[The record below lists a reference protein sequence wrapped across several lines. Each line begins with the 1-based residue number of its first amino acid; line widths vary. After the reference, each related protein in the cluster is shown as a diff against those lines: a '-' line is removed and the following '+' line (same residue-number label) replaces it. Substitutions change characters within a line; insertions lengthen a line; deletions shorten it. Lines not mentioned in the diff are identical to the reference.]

1 VTTVA
6 VHRAEDLG
14 AVRDVRGIGGERAF
28 DIAGRRLAATGGD
41 MIGIAD
47 GRRDTTAAGVGSA
60 ARADER
66 DED

>member
-1 VTTVA
+1 VTAVA

-14 AVRDVRGIGGERAF
+14 AVRDVRGIGGEGTL
-28 DIAGRRLAATGGD
+28 DVAGRRLAATGGD

-60 ARADER
+60 TRADER
-66 DED
+66 DQD